1 MSINRDLANII
12 SGGFTSADI
21 PNLDASK
28 ITSGTIADA
37 RLDLTNLSAS
47 NLTSGTI
54 PTARISSL
62 PAGVGGK
69 IGQVLQTVKTDT
81 TSTNNVNSFT
91 DISGLSQSITPTS
104 NSSKILVTIDMALST
119 FGETGSTGQNIAW
132 QIVRDSTAIYIGDA
146 ASNRTRAT
154 ASIRVIGNEKDD
166 SKRCGSVFLDSP
178 NTTSATTY
186 KVQWSK
192 TYLQGADYAIY
203 LNRSFGDDDSD
214 DRVRYASSITLM
226 EVLS

>member
-1 MSINRDLANII
+1 MAYIGSRPADKALQTSDIEDSAITSAKIANGTIV
-12 SGGFTSADI
+12 SADI
-21 PNLDASK
+21 AS
-28 ITSGTIADA
+28 
-37 RLDLTNLSAS
+37 
-47 NLTSGTI
+47 
-54 PTARISSL
+54 
-62 PAGVGGK
+62 GVTGK

-81 TSTNNVNSFT
+81 TTTNNVNSFT
-91 DISGLSQSITPTS
+91 DISGLSQAITPTS
-104 NSSKILVTIDMALST
+104 TSSKILISIDMALST

-132 QIVRDSTAIYIGDA
+132 QLVRDSTAIYIGDA

-166 SKRCGSVFLDSP
+166 SKRCGSMFLDSP

-186 KVQWSK
+186 KVQWTK
-192 TYLQGADYAIY
+192 TYLQGSDHAIY

-226 EVLS
+226 EVLA